1 MALIKCKECKNMISR
16 DASICPHCGKPKP
29 KKKSGC
35 AIFLGIVAVIGIISA
50 ITSSQDGEK
59 PAANSPSK
67 SEKQIAEP
75 PAQSKSPPTTQSAP
89 IQSTPETTSE
99 PNWNERINYWKDHFR
114 GSFSKPSI
122 GQEVDIVLTTGIAYR
137 GSLRELTDQSITIQ
151 VDQGTLTFDKSNIRP
166 ESRLKL
172 FYEDYLTYNA
182 GSKVKAE
189 RDAHRARILERQ
201 RKEQQ
206 ERAALEKAQQAEKTR
221 KLFSAWDG
229 SLFTLVNYT
238 KKSMND
244 AKSFE
249 HVETRYSDNGT
260 DLTVWMKFRGKN
272 MLGAMVL
279 NTITAKVDYEGNV
292 ISILATDP

>member
-35 AIFLGIVAVIGIISA
+35 AILFGIVAVIGMISA
-50 ITSSQDGEK
+50 LTSSQDGTK
-59 PAANSPSK
+59 PAAGSPPK
-67 SEKQIAEP
+67 RDKPKAEP
-75 PAQSKSPPTTQSAP
+75 PAQSISPTITHSAPSQSAP
-89 IQSTPETTSE
+89 EAMGE
-99 PNWNERINYWKDHFR
+99 PNWNERMNFWKEHYR
-114 GSFSKPSI
+114 GSFSEPST
-122 GQEVDIVLTTGIAYR
+122 GQNVELVLTTGVAYR
-137 GSLRELTDQSITIQ
+137 GSLRELTDHSITIQ
-151 VDQGTLTFDKSNIRP
+151 VDQGTLTFEKPNIRP

-182 GSKVKAE
+182 GIKVRAE
-189 RDAHRARILERQ
+189 RDAYRAGVIERQ

-206 ERAALEKAQQAEKTR
+206 EKAALEKSKRAEKIQ

-292 ISILATDP
+292 ISILATEP